1 MSLLP
6 VVQVIDLHWRGFFC
20 AEAERV
26 GMGRIVVFLD
36 WQNVYRGAR
45 SAFHNNRGPVQLGN
59 VHPMRLGE
67 RLAQARSGR
76 ELTEVRV
83 YRGQPDST
91 KDPKSYGAN
100 RRQQAAWE
108 RTGAKVIQRSLRY
121 PMNWPDERAEEKG
134 VDAALA
140 VDFVMMAVARTYDVG
155 ILMSTDTDL
164 KPALEAVASL
174 KGGPVCEVA
183 AWKEYGR
190 PARQLRVPGVDLW
203 CHYLYL
209 ADYKLLAD
217 GRDYTI
223 SL

>member
-1 MSLLP
+1 LQEENRLAM
-6 VVQVIDLHWRGFFC
+6 D
-20 AEAERV
+20 RV
-26 GMGRIVVFLD
+26 VVFVD
-36 WQNVYRGAR
+36 WQNTYRNAR
-45 SAFHNNRGPVQLGN
+45 SAFHYNRGPVQLGN

-67 RLAQARSGR
+67 RLAQAKPGR

-121 PMNWPDERAEEKG
+121 PDNWPNERAEEKG
-134 VDAALA
+134 VDVALA
-140 VDFVMMAVARTYDVG
+140 VDFVMMAVAREYDVG
-155 ILMSTDTDL
+155 IIMSTDTDL

-174 KGGPVCEVA
+174 GGPACEVA
-183 AWKEYGR
+183 AWKEHGR
-190 PARQLRVPGVDLW
+190 PTRQLRVAGLNLW
-203 CHYLYL
+203 CHFLYFE
-209 ADYKLLAD
+209 DYKLLTD

-223 SL
+223 GM